1 MEDAVSSILFMLA
14 VESSNEAQSQATTA
28 EDINIK
34 VNITNKDDQTPPI
47 LAVEKGNKRIVKP
60 LLVGREVEVN
70 SKDIRSTYVEVS
82 IIYHS

>member
-1 MEDAVSSILFMLA
+1 MEDAVSSMLFMLA

-34 VNITNKDDQTPPI
+34 VNTTNKDDQTPTI

-60 LLVGREVEVN
+60 LLAGREVEVN
-70 SKDIRSTYVEVS
+70 SKNIWSTYVEVS
-82 IIYHS
+82 IISHS